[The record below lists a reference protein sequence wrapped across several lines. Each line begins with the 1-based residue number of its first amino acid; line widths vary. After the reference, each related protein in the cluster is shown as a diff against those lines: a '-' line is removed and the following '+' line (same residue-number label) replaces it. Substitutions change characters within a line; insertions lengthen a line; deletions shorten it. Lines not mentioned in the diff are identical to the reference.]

1 MGLAVIT
8 CYMVALAV
16 ALFAGGIESFSSL
29 LVFGLVALVGVVIV
43 VALGKVVKD
52 S

>member
-16 ALFAGGIESFSSL
+16 ALFAGGISSFASL
-29 LVFGLVALVGVVIV
+29 LVFGLVALVGVVV
-43 VALGKVVKD
+43 VIALGKVVKG

>member
-29 LVFGLVALVGVVIV
+29 LVFGMVALVGVVIV
-43 VALGKVVKD
+43 VTLGKVVKG

>member
-1 MGLAVIT
+1 MGVAVLT

-16 ALFAGGIESFSSL
+16 ALFAGGIDSFASL

-43 VALGKVVKD
+43 VTLGRIVKG
-52 S
+52 

>member
-16 ALFAGGIESFSSL
+16 ALFAGGVSSFASL
-29 LVFGLVALVGVVIV
+29 LVFGLVALVGVVV
-43 VALGKVVKD
+43 VIALGKVVKG

>member
-8 CYMVALAV
+8 CYLVALAV
-16 ALFAGGIESFSSL
+16 ALFAGGIESFASL
-29 LVFGLVALVGVVIV
+29 LVFGMVAFVGVVVLI
-43 VALGKVVKD
+43 ALGKVVKG